1 MKDQFQIR
9 RDKLRNLIKKEG
21 LSGILVTSFVNVTYL
36 TGFRGDDSYLLV
48 TREGDT
54 LLSDF
59 RYTEQI
65 GQECPNLAAHI
76 RPVEESMPK
85 ATKKLL
91 KGITPKRL
99 GVEGDSM
106 TLSLRESF
114 AAALDDWE
122 FVTTSGLIERLRMIK
137 DKSEVELMRKAGVI
151 AARAFECLKAGLQA
165 HQTEIELKNQLDHA
179 MVQFGAESTSFSSI
193 VAVGPWASLCHAV
206 PGDRRVAEGE
216 LLLIDWG
223 AIYKGYMSDN
233 TRTLITTVKPSNKLR
248 KLYDI
253 VLTAHY
259 KAAAAIKPGVRCC
272 DIDAIARDIITDAGY
287 GKYFGHGLG
296 HGLGLEVHENP
307 RFNTITETV
316 LEPGMVMTVEP
327 GIYLPD
333 WGGIRIEDDFLVT
346 KNGAEN
352 ITPRLPKD
360 FDSMITLT
368 D

>member
-9 RDKLRNLIKKEG
+9 RDRLRNLVKKEQ

-36 TGFRGDDSYLLV
+36 TGFSGDDSYLLI
-48 TREGDT
+48 TKEGDT

-65 GQECPNLAAHI
+65 EEECPNLAAYI

-91 KGITPKRL
+91 KGIMSKRL
-99 GVEGDSM
+99 AVEGDSM
-106 TLSLRESF
+106 TLTLRGSF
-114 AAALDDWE
+114 ADVLDDWKL
-122 FVTTSGLIERLRMIK
+122 VPTSGLVERLRMVK
-137 DKSEVELMRKAGVI
+137 DKSEIELMRRAGVF
-151 AARAFECLKAGLQA
+151 AARAFQCLQAGLRA
-165 HQTEIELKNQLDHA
+165 GQTEIELKNKLEHA
-179 MVQFGAESTSFSSI
+179 MKEFGAEKAAFDSI

-206 PGDRRVAEGE
+206 PGERRVDEGE

-223 AIYKGYMSDN
+223 AVCKGYMSDN
-233 TRTLITTVKPSNKLR
+233 TRTLITTEKPSNKLR

-253 VLTAHY
+253 VLKAHLE
-259 KAAAAIKPGVRCC
+259 AVAAIKPGVRCR
-272 DIDAIARDIITDAGY
+272 DIDAIARGIIADAGY

-307 RFNTITETV
+307 RFNTITETL

-327 GIYLPD
+327 GIYLPG

-346 KNGAEN
+346 KNGCEN
-352 ITPRLPKD
+352 LTPRLPKD
-360 FDSMITLT
+360 FESMITPV